1 MLLIGFDRR
10 HVSAVAR
17 GENSGRTLA
26 HADVVRSIEEV
37 AQFDG
42 RAQSIEAL
50 IRAPAERVAV
60 ILQARDGRVLGV
72 TVVDADQ
79 QTAASSVH

>member
-1 MLLIGFDRR
+1 LLLIGFDRR

-17 GENSGRTLA
+17 GENSGHTLA
-26 HADVVRSIEEV
+26 HVDVVRSIEEV
-37 AQFDG
+37 AQYDG

-50 IRAPAERVAV
+50 IRAPAERVAA

-72 TVVDADQ
+72 AVGDADQ
-79 QTAASSVH
+79 QTAASSVQ